1 MTIGSEEIEEVNSLT
16 VACKGSLEYISEG
29 HPKVWLKISESIGRI
44 SCPYCEKV
52 FIYKS
57 QSK

>member
-1 MTIGSEEIEEVNSLT
+1 MTNLAQDTEEVTSRT
-16 VACKGSLEYISEG
+16 VSCKGGSNNISEG